1 MTEHETELERFFAAA
16 KAEAPMPSGD
26 FMARVL
32 AGAEAVQ
39 AGFAAPQPGRA
50 APPRPGVWAVLNGLF
65 GGALGMGGMATAALA
80 GLWIGF
86 AGVEN
91 LTGYWPGAASA
102 DLGTLELMPGEEL
115 AVLALGEGN

>member
-32 AGAEAVQ
+32 AEAEATQ
-39 AGFAAPQPGRA
+39 AGFTAPSVRAPAGRD
-50 APPRPGVWAVLNGLF
+50 GLWATISGLF
-65 GGALGMGGMATAALA
+65 GGSIGLGGMATAALA

-86 AGVEN
+86 AGADN
-91 LTGYWPGAASA
+91 LASYWPGTTA
-102 DLGTLELMPGEEL
+102 DLGTLELVPGEDL
-115 AVLALGEGN
+115 VTLALGEGY

>member
-32 AGAEAVQ
+32 AEAEAAQ
-39 AGFAAPQPGRA
+39 AGFAQPPAPARGT
-50 APPRPGVWAVLNGLF
+50 RPGVWATISGLF
-65 GGALGMGGMATAALA
+65 GGSIGLGGMATAALA

-86 AGVEN
+86 AGAEN
-91 LTGYWPGAASA
+91 LAGYWPGATAE
-102 DLGTLELMPGEEL
+102 LGTLELLPGEEL
-115 AVLALGEGN
+115 VTLALGEGY